1 MFLNELTIR
10 YWSRAVTPKLYF
22 MVHYARF
29 VRECLAWL
37 ADPVTDSSPFLRP
50 ESNIVNHRSSTEF
63 RHVRN
68 SSPGGVDGPIYLAR
82 DSSGLFVASSA
93 GVLRAIIYDDD
104 ILVPSIVD
112 QPGSVT
118 SSARHKRTSSTPA
131 FFSGRVHSSAGRML
145 NRFLLFT
152 QLRTNALFVKKTSKS
167 VDAVNSHLV
176 SGAVKLEG
184 RLKFANA
191 TFTCKHGGTQRTR
204 GTGVR
209 PNQRTMKMECPAR
222 VVIAARHASQ
232 ELEVTCVVLEHNHE
246 TTCDMLASYPECR
259 KLNDHEVV
267 RRAAQPHRT
276 ETQERHR

>member
-1 MFLNELTIR
+1 MLNRFLLFTQ
-10 YWSRAVTPKLYF
+10 
-22 MVHYARF
+22 
-29 VRECLAWL
+29 CLAWL

-68 SSPGGVDGPIYLAR
+68 SGPGGVDGPIYLAR

-152 QLRTNALFVKKTSKS
+152 QHVSLPLQWTTTRVKSRGPVDIGS
-167 VDAVNSHLV
+167 VSV
-176 SGAVKLEG
+176 
-184 RLKFANA
+184 ANQ
-191 TFTCKHGGTQRTR
+191 FCSRENRPQIL
-204 GTGVR
+204 TG
-209 PNQRTMKMECPAR
+209 N
-222 VVIAARHASQ
+222 RHQ
-232 ELEVTCVVLEHNHE
+232 CGH
-246 TTCDMLASYPECR
+246 
-259 KLNDHEVV
+259 
-267 RRAAQPHRT
+267 
-276 ETQERHR
+276 

>member
-1 MFLNELTIR
+1 MLNRFLLFTQ
-10 YWSRAVTPKLYF
+10 
-22 MVHYARF
+22 
-29 VRECLAWL
+29 CLAWL

-68 SSPGGVDGPIYLAR
+68 SGPGGVDGPIYLAR

-118 SSARHKRTSSTPA
+118 SSARHKRTLSTPA

-152 QLRTNALFVKKTSKS
+152 QAS
-167 VDAVNSHLV
+167 LV
-176 SGAVKLEG
+176 
-184 RLKFANA
+184 R
-191 TFTCKHGGTQRTR
+191 
-204 GTGVR
+204 
-209 PNQRTMKMECPAR
+209 
-222 VVIAARHASQ
+222 
-232 ELEVTCVVLEHNHE
+232 
-246 TTCDMLASYPECR
+246 
-259 KLNDHEVV
+259 
-267 RRAAQPHRT
+267 
-276 ETQERHR
+276 